1 MVSSALARFKF
12 IGMLEGASFL
22 ILLLIGMPLKYI
34 AKMPEAVYITGSLH
48 GFLFVVYIIALLL
61 AWNKEKWPFKTAFF
75 AGAAS
80 VLPLGPFV
88 FDRWLEKQKA

>member
-48 GFLFVVYIIALLL
+48 GFLFVLYMIALLL

-75 AGAAS
+75 AGMAA
-80 VLPLGPFV
+80 VLPLGPFM
-88 FDRWLEKQKA
+88 FDRWLAKQSA